1 MVWRGEQIIQ
11 TFSENN
17 NLYIL
22 DEKQCCGLG
31 ESVPQE
37 NSAVKLS
44 EFFSG
49 SENIKTGEVK

>member
-1 MVWRGEQIIQ
+1 VWRGEQIIQ